1 MDLRQKSWHGKKREF
16 DATIKQE
23 QYLLT
28 SQIVRSNNSNNRMQG
43 ALVCYQ

>member
-1 MDLRQKSWHGKKREF
+1 MDLRKKSWHGEHREF
-16 DATIKQE
+16 YATIKQE

-28 SQIVRSNNSNNRMQG
+28 SQIVRSDNSNNPMQG